1 MLSSSAPKVL
11 RWLLVF
17 FSVVVVLAS
26 CVGFAFAD
34 SPLVANNN
42 VDGLT
47 HAQYI
52 GGGYIRGVV
61 SGLGDV
67 EIYVPYSSRLSWGL
81 TADSF
86 LCNINSSSVSGI
98 MFDSSGRQYTF
109 SCSGYS
115 IPRYRLVDS
124 SGYQYTDMYCSVYAS
139 NLDVQT
145 SFQSAF
151 NFENSWP
158 YITIGLLGVIIVCM
172 MRFKR

>member
-1 MLSSSAPKVL
+1 MLSSSVRKSCKVL
-11 RWLLVF
+11 VLVICCAVCCL
-17 FSVVVVLAS
+17 SVV
-26 CVGFAFAD
+26 FAD

-52 GGGYIRGVV
+52 GGGYVRGVV
-61 SGLGDV
+61 TGLGDV
-67 EIYVPYSSRLSWGL
+67 EIYFPYSSRHSWGL

-98 MFDSSGRQYTF
+98 MFDSSGREYNV
-109 SCSGYS
+109 SCSGFS

-151 NFENSWP
+151 NFDNSWP
-158 YITIGLLGVIIVCM
+158 YISIGLLGVIIVCM

>member
-1 MLSSSAPKVL
+1 MLSSSVRKFCRAF
-11 RWLLVF
+11 LLVICCVVCCL
-17 FSVVVVLAS
+17 SVS
-26 CVGFAFAD
+26 FAD

-52 GGGYIRGVV
+52 GGGYICGVV
-61 SGLGDV
+61 TGLGDV
-67 EIYVPYSSRLSWGL
+67 EIYFPYSSRHSWGL

-98 MFDSSGRQYTF
+98 MFDSSGRQYDV
-109 SCSGYS
+109 SCYGFS
-115 IPRYRLVDS
+115 IPRYRLTDS
-124 SGYQYTDMYCSVYAS
+124 SGYGYTDMYCSVYSS

-172 MRFKR
+172 LRFRH

>member
-1 MLSSSAPKVL
+1 MLSSSVRKCKVF
-11 RWLLVF
+11 LLAICCVVLCL
-17 FSVVVVLAS
+17 SVV
-26 CVGFAFAD
+26 FAED
-34 SPLVANNN
+34 TLVASNN

-61 SGLGDV
+61 TGLGDV
-67 EIYVPYSSRLSWGL
+67 EIYFPYSSRHSWGL
-81 TADSF
+81 TADSY

-98 MFDSSGRQYTF
+98 MFDSSGRQYDV
-109 SCSGYS
+109 SCYGFS
-115 IPRYRLVDS
+115 IPRYRLSDS
-124 SGYQYTDMYCSVYAS
+124 SGYGYTDMYCSVYSS

-158 YITIGLLGVIIVCM
+158 YITIGLLGVIIVCIL
-172 MRFKR
+172 RFRH

>member
-1 MLSSSAPKVL
+1 MLSSSVRKCKVF
-11 RWLLVF
+11 LLAICC
-17 FSVVVVLAS
+17 VVLCLS
-26 CVGFAFAD
+26 VAFAED
-34 SPLVANNN
+34 TLVASNN

-61 SGLGDV
+61 TGLGDV
-67 EIYVPYSSRLSWGL
+67 EIYFPYSSRHSWGL
-81 TADSF
+81 TADSY

-98 MFDSSGRQYTF
+98 MFDSSGRQYDV
-109 SCSGYS
+109 SCYGFS
-115 IPRYRLVDS
+115 IPRYRLADS
-124 SGYQYTDMYCSVYAS
+124 SGYGYTDMYCSVYSS

-158 YITIGLLGVIIVCM
+158 YITIGLMGVIIVCM
-172 MRFKR
+172 MRFRH

>member
-1 MLSSSAPKVL
+1 MPLSSVRRCKVFL
-11 RWLLVF
+11 
-17 FSVVVVLAS
+17 FSICCAVCCLSV
-26 CVGFAFAD
+26 AFAD

-61 SGLGDV
+61 AGLGDV
-67 EIYVPYSSRLSWGL
+67 EIYFPYSSRHSWGL

-98 MFDSSGRQYTF
+98 MFDSSGRQYTV
-109 SCSGYS
+109 SCSGFS

-124 SGYQYTDMYCSVYAS
+124 SGYSYTDMYCSVYSS

-158 YITIGLLGVIIVCM
+158 YIAIGLLGVIIVCM
-172 MRFKR
+172 MRFRH

>member
-1 MLSSSAPKVL
+1 MLSSSVRKCKVF
-11 RWLLVF
+11 LLAICC
-17 FSVVVVLAS
+17 VVLCLS
-26 CVGFAFAD
+26 VAFAE

-42 VDGLT
+42 VDSLT

-61 SGLGDV
+61 TGLGDV
-67 EIYVPYSSRLSWGL
+67 EIYFPYSSRHSWGL
-81 TADSF
+81 TADSY

-98 MFDSSGRQYTF
+98 MFDSSGRLYDV
-109 SCSGYS
+109 SCYGFS
-115 IPRYRLVDS
+115 IPRYRLSDS
-124 SGYQYTDMYCSVYAS
+124 SGYGYTDMYCSVYSS

-151 NFENSWP
+151 NFDNSWP

-172 MRFKR
+172 MRFRH

>member
-1 MLSSSAPKVL
+1 MLLSSVRKSRKVL
-11 RWLLVF
+11 LLFICCAVF
-17 FSVVVVLAS
+17 CLSV
-26 CVGFAFAD
+26 AFAD

-52 GGGYIRGVV
+52 GGGYIRGSV

-67 EIYVPYSSRLSWGL
+67 EIYFPYSSRHSWGL

-86 LCNINSSSVSGI
+86 LCNINSSTVSGI
-98 MFDSSGRQYTF
+98 MFDSSGREYDV
-109 SCSGYS
+109 SCYGFS
-115 IPRYRLVDS
+115 IPRYRLSDS
-124 SGYQYTDMYCSVYAS
+124 SGYGYTDMYCSVYSS

-158 YITIGLLGVIIVCM
+158 YITIGLLGVIFVCM
-172 MRFKR
+172 LRFRH

>member
-1 MLSSSAPKVL
+1 MLSSSVRSCKVL
-11 RWLLVF
+11 LLSIFCVVCCL
-17 FSVVVVLAS
+17 SVV
-26 CVGFAFAD
+26 FAD

-52 GGGYIRGVV
+52 GSGYIRGVV
-61 SGLGDV
+61 TGLGDV
-67 EIYVPYSSRLSWGL
+67 EIYFPFSSRHSWGL
-81 TADSF
+81 TADSY

-98 MFDSSGRQYTF
+98 MFDSSGRQYDVICYGF
-109 SCSGYS
+109 S
-115 IPRYRLVDS
+115 IPRYRLADS
-124 SGYQYTDMYCSVYAS
+124 SGYGYTDMYCSVYSS

-172 MRFKR
+172 LRFRH

>member
-1 MLSSSAPKVL
+1 VPLSSVRKFCI
-11 RWLLVF
+11 VF
-17 FSVVVVLAS
+17 LFVICCSVCCLSVS
-26 CVGFAFAD
+26 FAD

-61 SGLGDV
+61 TGLGDV
-67 EIYVPYSSRLSWGL
+67 EIYFPYSSRHSWGL

-98 MFDSSGRQYTF
+98 MYDSSGRQYNV
-109 SCSGYS
+109 SCSGFS
-115 IPRYRLVDS
+115 IPRYRPVDS
-124 SGYQYTDMYCSVYAS
+124 SGYQYTDMYCSVYSS
-139 NLDVQT
+139 NLDVHT

-158 YITIGLLGVIIVCM
+158 YITIGLMGVIIVCM
-172 MRFKR
+172 MRFKH

>member
-1 MLSSSAPKVL
+1 MLSSSVRRCKVL
-11 RWLLVF
+11 LLSICCAVCCL
-17 FSVVVVLAS
+17 SVV
-26 CVGFAFAD
+26 FAD
-34 SPLVANNN
+34 SPLVASNN
-42 VDGLT
+42 VPELT

-52 GGGYIRGVV
+52 GGGYIRGSV

-67 EIYVPYSSRLSWGL
+67 EIYFPFSSRHSWGL

-98 MFDSSGRQYTF
+98 MFDSSGRQYDV
-109 SCSGYS
+109 SCYGFS
-115 IPRYRLVDS
+115 IPRYRLADS
-124 SGYQYTDMYCSVYAS
+124 SGYGYTDMYCSVYSS

-172 MRFKR
+172 MRFRH

>member
-1 MLSSSAPKVL
+1 MLSSSVRKCK
-11 RWLLVF
+11 
-17 FSVVVVLAS
+17 VVLLAIC
-26 CVGFAFAD
+26 CVVLCLSVAFAED
-34 SPLVANNN
+34 TLVASNN

-61 SGLGDV
+61 TGLGDV
-67 EIYVPYSSRLSWGL
+67 EIYFPYSSRHSWGL
-81 TADSF
+81 TADSY

-98 MFDSSGRQYTF
+98 MFDSSGRKYDV
-109 SCSGYS
+109 SCYGFS
-115 IPRYRLVDS
+115 IPRYRLSDS
-124 SGYQYTDMYCSVYAS
+124 SGYGYTDMYCSVYSS

-158 YITIGLLGVIIVCM
+158 YITIGLMGVIIVCM
-172 MRFKR
+172 MRFRH

>member
-1 MLSSSAPKVL
+1 MPSSSVRKSCKVL
-11 RWLLVF
+11 VLVICCALCCL
-17 FSVVVVLAS
+17 S
-26 CVGFAFAD
+26 FAFAED
-34 SPLVANNN
+34 TLVAANN
-42 VDGLT
+42 VPELS

-52 GGGYIRGVV
+52 GGGYIRGSV

-67 EIYVPYSSRLSWGL
+67 EIYFPYSSRHSWGL

-98 MFDSSGRQYTF
+98 MFDSLGRLYDV
-109 SCSGYS
+109 SCYGFS

-124 SGYQYTDMYCSVYAS
+124 SGYGYTDMYCSVYSS

-172 MRFKR
+172 MRFRH

>member
-1 MLSSSAPKVL
+1 MLS
-11 RWLLVF
+11 
-17 FSVVVVLAS
+17 FSVRKFCKVFVLTICCTVFCLS
-26 CVGFAFAD
+26 FVFAD

-47 HAQYI
+47 HAQFI

-61 SGLGDV
+61 TGLGDV
-67 EIYVPYSSRLSWGL
+67 EIYFPYSSRHSWGL

-98 MFDSSGRQYTF
+98 MFDSSGRQYNV
-109 SCSGYS
+109 SCSGFS
-115 IPRYRLVDS
+115 IPRYRLSDS
-124 SGYQYTDMYCSVYAS
+124 SGYQYTDMYCSVYES

-151 NFENSWP
+151 NFDNSWP

-172 MRFKR
+172 MRFRH

>member
-1 MLSSSAPKVL
+1 MLSSSALK
-11 RWLLVF
+11 RCK
-17 FSVVVVLAS
+17 VVVLAICWVVS
-26 CVGFAFAD
+26 CLSFAFAEET
-34 SPLVANNN
+34 LVASNN

-52 GGGYIRGVV
+52 GGGYIRGNV

-81 TADSF
+81 TADSY

-98 MFDSSGRQYTF
+98 MFDASGRQYTF

-115 IPRYRLVDS
+115 IPRYRLTDS

-151 NFENSWP
+151 NFDNSWP
-158 YITIGLLGVIIVCM
+158 YITIGLLGVIVVCM
-172 MRFKR
+172 MRFKH

>member
-1 MLSSSAPKVL
+1 MLSSSVRKCKVF
-11 RWLLVF
+11 LLAICCVVLCL
-17 FSVVVVLAS
+17 SVV
-26 CVGFAFAD
+26 FAED
-34 SPLVANNN
+34 TLVASNN

-61 SGLGDV
+61 TGLGDV
-67 EIYVPYSSRLSWGL
+67 EIYFPYSSRHSWGL
-81 TADSF
+81 TADSY

-98 MFDSSGRQYTF
+98 MFDSSGRQYDV
-109 SCSGYS
+109 SCYGFS
-115 IPRYRLVDS
+115 IPRYRLSDS
-124 SGYQYTDMYCSVYAS
+124 SVYGYTDMYCSVYSS

-158 YITIGLLGVIIVCM
+158 YITIGLLGVIIVCIL
-172 MRFKR
+172 RFRH

>member
-1 MLSSSAPKVL
+1 MPLSSVRKSCTAF
-11 RWLLVF
+11 LLVIF
-17 FSVVVVLAS
+17 CVVCCLSVS
-26 CVGFAFAD
+26 FAD

-47 HAQYI
+47 HAQFI

-67 EIYVPYSSRLSWGL
+67 EIYFPYSSRHSWGL

-98 MFDSSGRQYTF
+98 MFDSSGRQYNV
-109 SCSGYS
+109 SCSGFS
-115 IPRYRLVDS
+115 IPRYRLFDS
-124 SGYQYTDMYCSVYAS
+124 SGYQYTDMYCSVFDS

-172 MRFKR
+172 MRFKH

>member
-1 MLSSSAPKVL
+1 MLSSSVRKCK
-11 RWLLVF
+11 
-17 FSVVVVLAS
+17 VVLLAIC
-26 CVGFAFAD
+26 CVVLCLSVAFAED
-34 SPLVANNN
+34 TLVASNN

-61 SGLGDV
+61 TGLGDV
-67 EIYVPYSSRLSWGL
+67 EIYFPYSSRHSWGL
-81 TADSF
+81 TADSY

-98 MFDSSGRQYTF
+98 MFDSSGRQYDV
-109 SCSGYS
+109 SCYGFS
-115 IPRYRLVDS
+115 IPRYRLSDS
-124 SGYQYTDMYCSVYAS
+124 SGYGYTDMYCSVYSS

-172 MRFKR
+172 LRFRH

>member
-1 MLSSSAPKVL
+1 MLSSSVRNSCKVFVL
-11 RWLLVF
+11 AIFCAVCCL
-17 FSVVVVLAS
+17 SVV
-26 CVGFAFAD
+26 FAD

-42 VDGLT
+42 VEGLT
-47 HAQYI
+47 YAHYI

-61 SGLGDV
+61 TGLGDV
-67 EIYVPYSSRLSWGL
+67 EIYFPYSSRHSWGL

-86 LCNINSSSVSGI
+86 LCNINSSNVSGI
-98 MFDSSGRQYTF
+98 MFDSSGREYNV
-109 SCSGYS
+109 SCSGFS

-139 NLDVQT
+139 NLDVKT
-145 SFQSAF
+145 SFESAF

>member
-1 MLSSSAPKVL
+1 MLSSSALKRCKAVI
-11 RWLLVF
+11 
-17 FSVVVVLAS
+17 LAICCAVCCLS
-26 CVGFAFAD
+26 FAFAENT
-34 SPLVANNN
+34 LVASNN

-52 GGGYIRGVV
+52 GGGYIRGNV

-81 TADSF
+81 TADSY

-98 MFDSSGRQYTF
+98 MFDASGRQYTF

-115 IPRYRLVDS
+115 IPRYRLTDS

-151 NFENSWP
+151 NFDNSWP

-172 MRFKR
+172 MRFKH

>member
-1 MLSSSAPKVL
+1 MPL
-11 RWLLVF
+11 
-17 FSVVVVLAS
+17 FSVRRCKILLLSLCCAVCCLSV
-26 CVGFAFAD
+26 AFAD

-52 GGGYIRGVV
+52 GGGYIRGSV

-67 EIYVPYSSRLSWGL
+67 EIYFPYSSRHSWGL

-98 MFDSSGRQYTF
+98 MFDSSGCQYDV
-109 SCSGYS
+109 SCYGFS
-115 IPRYRLVDS
+115 IPRYRRADS
-124 SGYQYTDMYCSVYAS
+124 SGYGYTDMYCSVYSS

-172 MRFKR
+172 LRFRH

>member
-1 MLSSSAPKVL
+1 MLSSSVRKCKVF
-11 RWLLVF
+11 LLAICC
-17 FSVVVVLAS
+17 VVLCLS
-26 CVGFAFAD
+26 VAFAED
-34 SPLVANNN
+34 TLVASNN

-61 SGLGDV
+61 TGLGDV
-67 EIYVPYSSRLSWGL
+67 EIYFPYSSRHSWGL
-81 TADSF
+81 TPDSY

-98 MFDSSGRQYTF
+98 MFDSSGRQYDV
-109 SCSGYS
+109 SCYGFS
-115 IPRYRLVDS
+115 IPRYRLSDS
-124 SGYQYTDMYCSVYAS
+124 SGYGYTDMYCSVYSS

-158 YITIGLLGVIIVCM
+158 YITIGLLGVIIVCIL
-172 MRFKR
+172 RFRH

>member
-1 MLSSSAPKVL
+1 MLLSSVRKSCKVL
-11 RWLLVF
+11 VLVICCALCCLSF
-17 FSVVVVLAS
+17 V
-26 CVGFAFAD
+26 FAED
-34 SPLVANNN
+34 TLVASNN
-42 VDGLT
+42 VPELT
-47 HAQYI
+47 HAQFI

-61 SGLGDV
+61 TGLGDV
-67 EIYVPYSSRLSWGL
+67 EIYFPFSSRHSWGL

-98 MFDSSGRQYTF
+98 MFDSSGRKYTV
-109 SCSGYS
+109 SCSGFS
-115 IPRYRLVDS
+115 IPRYRLADS
-124 SGYQYTDMYCSVYAS
+124 SGYQYTDMYCSVYSS

-172 MRFKR
+172 MRFRH